1 MNTKTPAWENF
12 LESVFGG
19 DKIKIRA
26 LQLFFGRWIKESG
39 VPGTACNIKPA
50 AYKPVKDTRAFSPEL
65 GKKLP

>member
-19 DKIKIRA
+19 DKKKIRA
-26 LQLFFGRWIKESG
+26 LQLFFGPRIIQSG
-39 VPGTACNIKPA
+39 VPGTIGNIKPA